1 MYREI
6 IEYWF
11 SKEVSE
17 RWFNST
23 AEFDRELG
31 ERYESVWQQASRGE
45 LGEWMN
51 TAEGCLALVIILDQF
66 PLNMFRGEAKS
77 FATEAESRDVAEHA
91 IEQGFDAQLPDDQRA
106 FLYMPYM
113 HSENLA
119 DQDRSVE
126 LFSQPG
132 LESNLRYAH
141 HHRGIVEKFGRFPHR
156 NEVLGRESTEAEI
169 EYLNS
174 KEAFTG

>member
-6 IEYWF
+6 IDYWF

-17 RWFNST
+17 HWFNST

-31 ERYESVWQQASRGE
+31 ERYESVWEQASRGE
-45 LGEWMN
+45 LVDWMN
-51 TAEGCLALVIILDQF
+51 SAEGCLALVIILDQF

-77 FATEAESRDVAEHA
+77 FSSEAQSRDVAEHA
-91 IEQGFDAQLPDDQRA
+91 IEQGFDAQLPDDQKA

-119 DQDRSVE
+119 DQERSVE

-132 LESNLRYAH
+132 LESNLRFAH
-141 HHRGIVEKFGRFPHR
+141 HHRGIVDKFGRFPHR